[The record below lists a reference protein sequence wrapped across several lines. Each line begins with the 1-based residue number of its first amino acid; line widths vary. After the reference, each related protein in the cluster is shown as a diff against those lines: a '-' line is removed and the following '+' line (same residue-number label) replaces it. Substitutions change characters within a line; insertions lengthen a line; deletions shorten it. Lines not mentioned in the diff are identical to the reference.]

1 MKSEKVL
8 IAGGAGFGKYL
19 VQERMDRG
27 LGVFAPDISNT
38 KHDRYIR
45 ADVRNFR

>member
-8 IAGGAGFGKYL
+8 VTGGAGSIGTYL

-27 LGVFAPDISNT
+27 LGVFASDLSNT
-38 KHDRYIR
+38 EHDSHIKS
-45 ADVRNFR
+45 